1 MLLKTY
7 GKQKKC
13 ITNRIEISVTFN
25 KTILTMDDRHN
36 DLLRIRP
43 EIKKHKTF
51 DTMSDEERFQNA
63 AIRPILKLQHPLLV
77 EAFINYA
84 NKHKGVF
91 YELSIDKRMQYIET
105 AICKDQK
112 FRNSLKGMLIG
123 QFTVE
128 EYRMYI
134 TNSSK
139 LNKRMMNL
147 VISRLQDHIQLLVP
161 HTAAKAV

>member
-1 MLLKTY
+1 M
-7 GKQKKC
+7 
-13 ITNRIEISVTFN
+13 N
-25 KTILTMDDRHN
+25 DRHN

-43 EIKKHKTF
+43 EIKKHQTF

-63 AIRPILKLQHPLLV
+63 TMRPILKLQHPLLV
-77 EAFINYA
+77 AAFINYA

-91 YELSIDKRMQYIET
+91 YELPIEKRMQYIET
-105 AICKDQK
+105 AVCKDQK

-128 EYRMYI
+128 EYQVYI
-134 TNSSK
+134 ENSSK

-147 VISRLQDHIQLLVP
+147 VIARLQDQIQLLTP
-161 HTAAKAV
+161 QNTLK

>member
-1 MLLKTY
+1 M
-7 GKQKKC
+7 
-13 ITNRIEISVTFN
+13 N
-25 KTILTMDDRHN
+25 DRHN

-43 EIKKHKTF
+43 EIKKHQTF

-63 AIRPILKLQHPLLV
+63 TMRPILKLQHPLLV
-77 EAFINYA
+77 AAFINYA

-91 YELSIDKRMQYIET
+91 YELPMEKRMQYIET
-105 AICKDQK
+105 AVCKDQK

-128 EYRMYI
+128 EYQVYI
-134 TNSSK
+134 ENSSK

-147 VISRLQDHIQLLVP
+147 VIARLQDQIQLLTP
-161 HTAAKAV
+161 QNTLK

>member
-1 MLLKTY
+1 M
-7 GKQKKC
+7 
-13 ITNRIEISVTFN
+13 N
-25 KTILTMDDRHN
+25 DRHN

-43 EIKKHKTF
+43 EIKKYQTF

-63 AIRPILKLQHPLLV
+63 TMRPILKLQHPLLV
-77 EAFINYA
+77 AAFINYA

-91 YELSIDKRMQYIET
+91 YELPIEKRMQYIET
-105 AICKDQK
+105 AVCKDQK

-128 EYRMYI
+128 EYQVYI
-134 TNSSK
+134 ENSSK

-147 VISRLQDHIQLLVP
+147 VIARLQDQIQLLTP
-161 HTAAKAV
+161 QNTLK